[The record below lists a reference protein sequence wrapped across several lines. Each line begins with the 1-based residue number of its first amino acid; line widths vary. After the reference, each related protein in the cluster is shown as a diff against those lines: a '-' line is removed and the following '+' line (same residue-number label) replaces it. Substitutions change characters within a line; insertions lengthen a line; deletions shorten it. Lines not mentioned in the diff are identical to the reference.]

1 MGWCYLHR
9 WRYFFVP
16 FSALFGGLFLPFSCE
31 GQTYVVLKPR
41 TSSWS
46 VFCFWPHMGKW
57 YHLVFLCVLFGK
69 DSYEKGG
76 EGIKLLK
83 SALLRISSPAQCDYQ
98 TLLISFYGATKV
110 SPLLL
115 EEGSCLVNPEMLK
128 NFHWVC
134 SVHLNCGNKYQ
145 GRIKSGFLSLISQ

>member
-1 MGWCYLHR
+1 MWKLKTWKVSGGLVFVYIWPSFDFRSLGLGTR
-9 WRYFFVP
+9 DVSDVSEGVTSKYFFVP

-57 YHLVFLCVLFGK
+57 YHSVFLCVLFGK

-110 SPLLL
+110 SPY
-115 EEGSCLVNPEMLK
+115 
-128 NFHWVC
+128 
-134 SVHLNCGNKYQ
+134 YQ
-145 GRIKSGFLSLISQ
+145 KKVAVW